1 MIVTLTELK
10 TALGISGTTDDA
22 LLTRSLTTANA
33 LIAGYIGFDLSD
45 TARERTYTTIMD
57 NSRGHIR
64 LPLYPV
70 IEVESLTADGVAV
83 AADAGWFLLPD
94 LGLVQDFPAERY
106 GTSGRYGVRATAIYR
121 AGFVDADMP
130 DAIKQACIDIANAI
144 YVNGGTVPSGGAAGG
159 TGELKSLTMFD
170 AMSMSFDTGAAT
182 GSTVVGAEAL
192 LESWKFVLDQY
203 RVNQPTMA

>member
-1 MIVTLTELK
+1 MIVTLAELK
-10 TALGISGTTDDA
+10 TALGITDNTQDA

-45 TARERTYTTIMD
+45 TAKERSYTTIMD
-57 NSRGHIR
+57 NCRGHIR

-70 IEVESLTADGVAV
+70 IEVESLTANGTAV
-83 AADAGWFLLPD
+83 ALDAGWYLLPEI
-94 LGLVQDFPAERY
+94 GIVENFPADNY
-106 GTSGRYGVRATAIYR
+106 GNSGRYGVRATAIYR

-130 DAIKQACIDIANAI
+130 AEIKQACIDIANAI
-144 YVNGGTVPSGGAAGG
+144 FVNGGTIPGGGAAGG

-192 LESWKFVLDQY
+192 LESWKFALDQY
-203 RVNQPTMA
+203 RVNQPTLA